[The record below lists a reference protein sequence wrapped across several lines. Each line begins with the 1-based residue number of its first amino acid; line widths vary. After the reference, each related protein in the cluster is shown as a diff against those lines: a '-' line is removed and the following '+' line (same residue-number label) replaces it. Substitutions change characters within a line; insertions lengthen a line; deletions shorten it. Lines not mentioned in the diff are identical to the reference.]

1 MRTLVL
7 FVSVLIVALFAF
19 LTVSVLIDS
28 GPTVI
33 GVISVVLLVVLAIGV
48 LGALTSAEDDE

>member
-48 LGALTSAEDDE
+48 LGALTSAEDDD